1 MGLVDDYHV
10 WILPEMNLNDI
21 RRVAKKFNTCDVHA
35 LLKNTLMVG
44 QRYIETGTNQHLK
57 VTIAIAICLKGH
69 L

>member
-21 RRVAKKFNTCDVHA
+21 RRVTEKCNTCDVHA

-44 QRYIETGTNQHLK
+44 QRYIATNASQYLK
-57 VTIAIAICLKGH
+57 VTIIASYLYK
-69 L
+69 